1 MSDKDKFL
9 KFFKEV
15 GIKSANVQPEDVF
28 IEMEQDVEWEV
39 ALSVGQLWF
48 LFGKDDEYLGLLNDE
63 TMQFEPKEDQ
73 TVAAPSVAVNEFTIN
88 VINFKDCSFKVP
100 L

>member
-28 IEMEQDVEWEV
+28 IEMEQDVEWDV

-48 LFGKDDEYLGLLNDE
+48 LFGKDYEYLGLLNDE
-63 TMQFEPKEDQ
+63 TMQFEPKED
-73 TVAAPSVAVNEFTIN
+73 
-88 VINFKDCSFKVP
+88 
-100 L
+100 

>member
-63 TMQFEPKEDQ
+63 TMQFEPKED
-73 TVAAPSVAVNEFTIN
+73 
-88 VINFKDCSFKVP
+88 
-100 L
+100 

>member
-1 MSDKDKFL
+1 MSDKEKFL

-15 GIKSANVQPEDVF
+15 GIKSTSVRPEDVF
-28 IEMEQDVEWEV
+28 IEMDEDVAWQA

-63 TMQFEPKEDQ
+63 TMQFELRER
-73 TVAAPSVAVNEFTIN
+73 
-88 VINFKDCSFKVP
+88 
-100 L
+100 

>member
-48 LFGKDDEYLGLLNDE
+48 LFGKDDVYLGLLNDE
-63 TMQFEPKEDQ
+63 TMQFEPKED
-73 TVAAPSVAVNEFTIN
+73 
-88 VINFKDCSFKVP
+88 
-100 L
+100 